1 MHKNSSK
8 YLFLFSTLYTLV
20 LLYFSLADPETVL
33 SEDRIPHQ
41 DKLMHLVA
49 YVLLAFF
56 WGIYGCFRVGNKV
69 LIITFSATL
78 VFGIVLEAVQEIIN
92 SSRTT
97 DVLDLIANCTGVVLG
112 TVFVHYY
119 QKSKYKIT

>member
-1 MHKNSSK
+1 M
-8 YLFLFSTLYTLV
+8 
-20 LLYFSLADPETVL
+20 YFSLADPETVL
-33 SEDRIPHQ
+33 PEDRIPHQ

-56 WGIYGCFRVGNKV
+56 WGLYGYSRLKNKA

-78 VFGIVLEAVQEIIN
+78 VFGIVLESVQEMIN

-112 TVFVHYY
+112 TIIVHYY